1 MLTYPPKFEDNV
13 KCFAT
18 YFQKTVPHQGN
29 STFLLCFIKQEIE
42 YLVCSTSLSRFT
54 KEQKPFYNYEMVG
67 DILIS

>member
-1 MLTYPPKFEDNV
+1 MLTYLPKLEENV

-18 YFQKTVPHQGN
+18 YFQKTVPYQGKL
-29 STFLLCFIKQEIE
+29 TFLLSFTKQEME